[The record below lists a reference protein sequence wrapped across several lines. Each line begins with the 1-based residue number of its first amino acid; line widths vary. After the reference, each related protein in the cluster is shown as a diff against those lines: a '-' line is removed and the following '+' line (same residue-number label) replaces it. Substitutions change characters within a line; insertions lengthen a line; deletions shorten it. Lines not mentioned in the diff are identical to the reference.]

1 VKKLTRRQKQVLAKL
16 IELYRVLGEPIHYP
30 ALAEHLGVG
39 NITVYEML
47 RMLEENGFVTAEYQ
61 RPQDAHGPGRPA
73 VYFRPTASAT
83 AILAERDPKASI
95 PKDWESTRIKIL
107 EKLRDAKSKGYEDAI
122 EEMVSH
128 LADQPSPI
136 EYLAGM
142 VAAIMLSL
150 QSLKESIGARG
161 IRRIL
166 KSIGL
171 PGESGLTALGG
182 LSIGLSL
189 VEQWNQRITQAFL
202 EHVARYQSMLAE
214 LSAENRHRLS
224 QFTHDVLKIVSG

>member
-1 VKKLTRRQKQVLAKL
+1 MKKLTRRQKQVLAKL
-16 IELYRVLGEPIHYP
+16 AELFRVLGEPIHYP

-39 NITVYEML
+39 KVTVYEML
-47 RMLEENGFVTAEYQ
+47 RLLEDGGYVAAEYQ
-61 RPQDAHGPGRPA
+61 RPQDAQGPGRPA
-73 VYFRPTASAT
+73 VYFRPTASAE
-83 AILAERDPKASI
+83 AVLAERDQKPLA
-95 PKDWESTRIKIL
+95 PLDWEKTRIKIL
-107 EKLRDAKSKGYEDAI
+107 EKLRAAKAKGYEGAL
-122 EEMVSH
+122 EEMVSQ

-142 VAAIMLSL
+142 VAAIMLGL
-150 QSLKESIGARG
+150 QSLKESIGAKG
-161 IRRIL
+161 MRRIL

-171 PGESGLTALGG
+171 PGETGLTALGG

-202 EHVARYQSMLAE
+202 EHIARYQSMLAE

-224 QFTHDVLKIVSG
+224 QFTNEVLKIVSG

>member
-1 VKKLTRRQKQVLAKL
+1 MKKLTRRQKQVLAKL

-39 NITVYEML
+39 KVTVYEML
-47 RMLEENGFVTAEYQ
+47 RILEDRGYVDAEYQ
-61 RPQDAHGPGRPA
+61 RPEDAQGPGRPA

-83 AILAERDPKASI
+83 AILAEGVQKGSI
-95 PKDWESTRIKIL
+95 PVDWERTRIKIL
-107 EKLRDAKSKGYEDAI
+107 ERVRAAKRKDYEGAI
-122 EEMVSH
+122 EEMVAH
-128 LADQPSPI
+128 LADQPPPI

-142 VAAIMLSL
+142 VAAIMLGL
-150 QSLKESIGARG
+150 QSLKESIGAKG

-171 PGESGLTALGG
+171 PGETGLTALGG
-182 LSIGLSL
+182 LSVGLSL
-189 VEQWNQRITQAFL
+189 VEQWNQRVTQAFL
-202 EHVARYQSMLAE
+202 EHVTRYQSMLAE

-224 QFTHDVLKIVSG
+224 QFTHEVLKIVSG

>member
-1 VKKLTRRQKQVLAKL
+1 MKKLTRRQKQVLSKL

-39 NITVYEML
+39 KVTVYEML
-47 RMLEENGFVTAEYQ
+47 RLLEESGYVAAEYQ
-61 RPQDAHGPGRPA
+61 RPEAAQGPGRPA
-73 VYFRPTASAT
+73 VYFRPTAYATNMLGEREQQASA
-83 AILAERDPKASI
+83 SV
-95 PKDWESTRIKIL
+95 DWERTRIKIL
-107 EKLRDAKSKGYEDAI
+107 ERLRTAKSKGYEGAI

-142 VAAIMLSL
+142 VAAIMLGL
-150 QSLKESIGARG
+150 QSLKENIGAKG
-161 IRRIL
+161 MRRIL

-171 PGESGLTALGG
+171 PGETGLTALGG

-189 VEQWNQRITQAFL
+189 VEQWNQRITQPFL
-202 EHVARYQSMLAE
+202 EHVTRYQSMLAE
-214 LSAENRHRLS
+214 LSTENRHRLS
-224 QFTHDVLKIVSG
+224 QFTHEVLKIVSG

>member
-1 VKKLTRRQKQVLAKL
+1 MKKLTRRQKQVLAKL

-39 NITVYEML
+39 KVTAYEML
-47 RMLEENGFVTAEYQ
+47 RLLEESGYVAAEYL
-61 RPQDAHGPGRPA
+61 RPEDAQGPGRPA
-73 VYFRPTASAT
+73 VYFRPTTFAT
-83 AILAERDPKASI
+83 AILAEGDQRGSAPI
-95 PKDWESTRIKIL
+95 DWERTKIKIL
-107 EKLRDAKSKGYEDAI
+107 ERLRTAKSKGYEGAI

-142 VAAIMLSL
+142 VAAIMLGL
-150 QSLKESIGARG
+150 QSLKESIGAKG
-161 IRRIL
+161 MRRIMQ
-166 KSIGL
+166 SIGL
-171 PGESGLTALGG
+171 PGENGLTALGG

-189 VEQWNQRITQAFL
+189 VEQWNQRITKAFL

-224 QFTHDVLKIVSG
+224 QFTHEVLKIVSG